1 MARLYRLF
9 GGSLIRENIK
19 LD

>member
-9 GGSLIRENIK
+9 VQN
-19 LD
+19 